1 MAEELEEVLKN
12 FTLSSLEQNGTWIGL
27 DDVNAGVS
35 ECSNSIIGKIR
46 GETMAN
52 FTGIKNF
59 VTTP

>member
-12 FTLSSLEQNGTWIGL
+12 FTLSSLEQNGPWIGL